1 MYTYNKK
8 EKEIRSIHSMVYRKP
23 RVAHTFQYP
32 PPIWSFSFDWIG
44 RKVQPRPVERLISFK
59 NQSFPTWIRKV
70 NWNGI
75 GARCWPVEFR
85 TTCVILNRRRIW
97 LVGIYIVGKQL
108 LVGSVPKDWQ
118 PNGCRHCSRSGGQT
132 RSRPE
137 NQRTRR
143 LFSLHASRY
152 TNFFDDDPIHLPIF
166 LVFFP
171 VPNVTR
177 LIYTLNGI
185 NNKVISIIEKW
196 EYGTIW
202 RVLDCLYSAILLY
215 RPRPIST
222 R

>member
-1 MYTYNKK
+1 
-8 EKEIRSIHSMVYRKP
+8 MVYRKP

-32 PPIWSFSFDWIG
+32 PPIWSLSFDWIG

-97 LVGIYIVGKQL
+97 LFGIYIVGKQL
-108 LVGSVPKDWQ
+108 LVGSVPKVGHVQ
-118 PNGCRHCSRSGGQT
+118 K
-132 RSRPE
+132 

-143 LFSLHASRY
+143 LSSLHASHY
-152 TNFFDDDPIHLPIF
+152 TNFFRRRPHSFAYFSCFF
-166 LVFFP
+166 LSSK
-171 VPNVTR
+171 NVTR

-196 EYGTIW
+196 KYGTIW

-215 RPRPIST
+215 RPRPIAT